1 MPLRY
6 KQFGRK
12 KSISLS
18 KRDLTITKVLQ
29 NTLKCNKKHKIS
41 EKYKKTGNLIASF
54 YANITD

>member
-18 KRDLTITKVLQ
+18 KRGLTITKVLQ
-29 NTLKCNKKHKIS
+29 NTLKCNKKAEKFLENIKKQGIS
-41 EKYKKTGNLIASF
+41 
-54 YANITD
+54 